1 MRLVG
6 IRGEVAG
13 RSYPLG
19 TAPITV
25 GRCSGND
32 VVLTTPLASRSHAR
46 LQWEDGSW
54 TLTDSGSSN
63 GTAVNGQRVHGAH
76 QLRPGDEITVGDA
89 VLRFEATADAVPFD
103 PPTVLTTRAI
113 DAPPVLNVTIAGG
126 GPVGLSLALMLD
138 DLMGGKVA
146 VRVYEG
152 RWTRRDGRVV
162 WKTKAEGNT
171 RRMQVV
177 TIQSRQWTKLPA
189 DVQQRLFGS
198 TDHSHMWPAGPD
210 SVDDLPPRN
219 IRIAYVEDQLLALAG
234 ERRRITLVPERFDPA
249 AAHDDLVGQ
258 HVLAICEGSRS
269 RTREHFID
277 RFGAADSSQYS
288 VDGRQVQDVVLGL
301 RVKSDLPD
309 PMAVL
314 LTVAQNRFLL
324 NSLRGEGFLNM
335 RLTDD
340 ETSEAIGIDPVRQ
353 VFTECIQAQP
363 CLMERGSNGA
373 FACSTHDTY
382 FLPALLRTS
391 RLWGRVEEGLR
402 MFGIA
407 EENLTAVTAF
417 RLDMVA
423 RPRFTA
429 QLFAPT
435 ATTPARSG
443 SCWETRPTRS
453 TSGRAAGSTAA
464 WPRPSPWPAASPDG
478 AGGRCATPTSC
489 ATRPSWG
496 CCSTATRAG
505 PGGRWSPP
513 TRAAPRPRSRT
524 GSRGGSPRGKAAS
537 RTARATSRRSSSGCG
552 ASAAGS
558 SRASTAC
565 PTTPPCGGT
574 WTS

>member
-1 MRLVG
+1 M
-6 IRGEVAG
+6 
-13 RSYPLG
+13 
-19 TAPITV
+19 
-25 GRCSGND
+25 
-32 VVLTTPLASRSHAR
+32 
-46 LQWEDGSW
+46 
-54 TLTDSGSSN
+54 
-63 GTAVNGQRVHGAH
+63 HGAY
-76 QLRPGDEITVGDA
+76 QLRGGDEITVGDA
-89 VLRFEATADAVPFD
+89 VLRFEATGDAVPFD

-138 DLMGGKVA
+138 DLMGEKVA

-435 ATTPARSG
+435 ATTPGTFGFLLGDAANAIHFWPGRGLNSGLASALSLARSLAG
-443 SCWETRPTRS
+443 WR
-453 TSGRAAGSTAA
+453 GQAA
-464 WPRPSPWPAASPDG
+464 
-478 AGGRCATPTSC
+478 
-489 ATRPSWG
+489 
-496 CCSTATRAG
+496 
-505 PGGRWSPP
+505 
-513 TRAAPRPRSRT
+513 
-524 GSRGGSPRGKAAS
+524 
-537 RTARATSRRSSSGCG
+537 ARRRL
-552 ASAAGS
+552 
-558 SRASTAC
+558 RAS
-565 PTTPPCGGT
+565 
-574 WTS
+574 